1 MYYVETGR
9 EGETGSERG
18 LQRDTMRQTGGGVV
32 WEVERKQWRG
42 QC

>member
-1 MYYVETGR
+1 MTDKERLETDSARGIETHGER
-9 EGETGSERG
+9 E
-18 LQRDTMRQTGGGVV
+18 TGGGVV